1 MGKTWVLDTETKGTG
16 AHVVPLEPADAKASQ
31 RPGLST
37 VTLRRGPVRD
47 ATPAPPAPQRF
58 KVVDV
63 LSGRVLAQDV
73 GAREAVNALE
83 QLRSVLDAR
92 VSVWAEQAGR
102 WKLLSLDEQKALWR
116 FRGGPAGSGEPRR
129 IDQLA

>member
-1 MGKTWVLDTETKGTG
+1 MAKTWVLDTETKGTG
-16 AHVVPLEPADAKASQ
+16 AHMVPLESAEGKAAED
-31 RPGLST
+31 RRLST
-37 VTLRRGPVRD
+37 VTFKRSPAPA
-47 ATPAPPAPQRF
+47 ATPAAPAPQRF

-73 GAREAVNALE
+73 GARDAVSALA

-92 VSVWAEQAGR
+92 VSVWSEQAGR

-116 FRGGPAGSGEPRR
+116 FRRQPGTADER
-129 IDQLA
+129 